1 MNGYNSDL
9 YSYIPYYIGVD
20 EMRMSSEAEEYVQS
34 MNKYSKIEF
43 LSQVKLNNEPSEI
56 NFVDNSVPDQ
66 STTPTTPVTPTSTPT
81 ITTIASETE

>member
-1 MNGYNSDL
+1 
-9 YSYIPYYIGVD
+9 
-20 EMRMSSEAEEYVQS
+20 MRMSSEAEEYVQS

-66 STTPTTPVTPTSTPT
+66 STPTAPVTPTTTP
-81 ITTIASETE
+81 ITGEAE

>member
-1 MNGYNSDL
+1 
-9 YSYIPYYIGVD
+9 
-20 EMRMSSEAEEYVQS
+20 MRMSSEAEEYVQS

-66 STTPTTPVTPTSTPT
+66 STPTTLVTPTTTPV
-81 ITTIASETE
+81 ASEAE

>member
-1 MNGYNSDL
+1 
-9 YSYIPYYIGVD
+9 
-20 EMRMSSEAEEYVQS
+20 MRMSSEAEEYVQS

-66 STTPTTPVTPTSTPT
+66 STPTAASITPVTPTTLVTPT
-81 ITTIASETE
+81 TTPIASETE